1 MSDKYL
7 VFARLCLLV
16 IIVRGLH
23 GVVAL
28 GEVFEKAKVK
38 KLFRQ
43 QLTRKSWLV
52 VRKHVFEHLEAPKKA
67 QHAEGRIASLSGNH
81 PLNALCS
88 AQARKAFE
96 TGASALSLLFA
107 RFDVRGYQITV
118 RDLNDVVTS
127 LRRKIVLA
135 IQKGKMKKM
144 GAGF

>member
-1 MSDKYL
+1 MCYVRVRSYSEMSDKYL

-52 VRKHVFEHLEAPKKA
+52 VRKHVFENVEAPSKA
-67 QHAEGRIASLSGNH
+67 QHAEGRIGSLSGNH
-81 PLNALCS
+81 PLNALVS
-88 AQARKAFE
+88 MAQARKSFE
-96 TGASALSLLFA
+96 TCASALSFVFA
-107 RFDVRGYQITV
+107 RFDV
-118 RDLNDVVTS
+118 
-127 LRRKIVLA
+127 
-135 IQKGKMKKM
+135 
-144 GAGF
+144 

>member
-1 MSDKYL
+1 MCYVRVRSYSEMSDKYL

-52 VRKHVFEHLEAPKKA
+52 VRKHVFENLEAPNKA
-67 QHAEGRIASLSGNH
+67 QHAEGRIGSLSGNH
-81 PLNALCS
+81 PLNALVS
-88 AQARKAFE
+88 MAQARKSFE
-96 TGASALSLLFA
+96 TCASALSFVFA
-107 RFDVRGYQITV
+107 RFDV
-118 RDLNDVVTS
+118 
-127 LRRKIVLA
+127 
-135 IQKGKMKKM
+135 
-144 GAGF
+144 